1 MEIKDV
7 GQRIAKLRKENGW
20 SQMGLAEK
28 LNVSD
33 KTVSKWENGGMPG
46 IDLFPK
52 MAKLFN
58 VSIDYLMTGNEESSS
73 TEESEADKTTTQTE
87 NTSYKNDSKEE
98 TQNKAPESYVCPKCG
113 NVNRNPGTHCSYCYH
128 EFGDIRAQAQVEEV
142 EETVEIMYDPETNKP
157 ICPKCNKV
165 NPYLDTHC
173 VFCYHDF
180 SKKTRPSSNNVKRNT
195 FYNTG
200 NNSGKSYFNNNSAAN
215 PVSYKSTQSQ
225 AGCLAYLL
233 AFLLPLIGLIYGA
246 VKGEKGVVIFS
257 IAMMVLEMF
266 AYLILVLG
274 EVLMFGA
281 L

>member
-1 MEIKDV
+1 MELKDV
-7 GQRIAKLRKENGW
+7 GQRITKLRKEKGW
-20 SQMGLAEK
+20 SQMTLAEK

-58 VSIDYLMTGNEESSS
+58 VSIDYLMTGKEENSS
-73 TEESEADKTTTQTE
+73 TEETVQPD
-87 NTSYKNDSKEE
+87 NTLPQNDIKEE
-98 TQNKAPESYVCPKCG
+98 IHTKEPEIYVCPKCG

-128 EFGDIRAQAQVEEV
+128 EFGDIKTQAQVEDV

-180 SKKTRPSSNNVKRNT
+180 SKKTRPSSSNVKRNT

-257 IAMMVLEMF
+257 IAMMVLELF